1 MKTGIIQQSLSGFY
15 DVLAD
20 GQLYRTRGR
29 GNFRARK
36 IKPVVGDRV
45 EFADGYLLKVLDRR
59 NQLVR
64 PPVANIDMAVVVTAA
79 TQPVF
84 SANLL
89 DRQLVGLEEQGI
101 MPVIF
106 FSKVDLL
113 DGETFS
119 QLQAIADGYSQIGYQ
134 VFFNRDPF
142 AASQLKTLVESLK
155 GKIVTMMGQTGAG
168 KSTLLNHLAPGLN
181 LATGEISQALKRG
194 RHTTRK
200 VSLLDVDGALIA
212 DTPGFSSYETFDM
225 TVEELPRLFPEMRK
239 LAVNCKFRGC
249 LHLKEPHCAVKD
261 ALEHGIIM
269 KSRYDDYVQFHDIIV
284 NQKPNYKKWGNLEW
298 LRLHLQFWVLIT

>member
-29 GNFRARK
+29 GNFRAKK

-45 EFADGYLLKVLDRR
+45 EFSVSDDGSGYLLKILDRR

-64 PPVANIDMAVVVTAA
+64 PPVANIDVAVVVTAA

-101 MPVIF
+101 TPIIF

-113 DGETFS
+113 DESELS
-119 QLQAIADGYSQIGYQ
+119 QLQAIAAGYRAIGYR
-134 VFFNRDPF
+134 VYFNQDPF
-142 AASQLKTLVESLK
+142 ASDQLADLTAALK

-168 KSTLLNHLAPGLN
+168 KSTLLNHLAPDLK

-200 VSLLDVDGALIA
+200 VSLLNVEGALIA

-239 LAVNCKFRGC
+239 LSAGCKFRGC

-284 NQKPNYKKWGNLEW
+284 NQKPNYKK
-298 LRLHLQFWVLIT
+298 

>member
-20 GQLYRTRGR
+20 GKIYRTRGR
-29 GNFRARK
+29 GNFRAKK

-45 EFADGYLLKVLDRR
+45 EFSATTTSDGYLLKVLDRR

-64 PPVANIDMAVVVTAA
+64 PPIANVDVAVVVTAA
-79 TQPVF
+79 TQPAF

-101 MPVIF
+101 TPVIF

-113 DGETFS
+113 SMTALAD
-119 QLQAIADGYSQIGYQ
+119 LQTIADGYRQVGYQ

-142 AASQLKTLVESLK
+142 AADQLAALKDSLR
-155 GKIVTMMGQTGAG
+155 GQVVTMMGQTGAG
-168 KSTLLNHLAPGLN
+168 KSTLLNHLAPDLN
-181 LATGEISQALKRG
+181 LATGEISHALKRG

-200 VSLLDVDGALIA
+200 VSLLDIDGALIA
-212 DTPGFSSYETFDM
+212 DTPGFSSYETFTM
-225 TVEELPRLFPEMRK
+225 TVEELPQLFPEMRR
-239 LAVNCKFRGC
+239 LASGCKFRGC
-249 LHLKEPHCAVKD
+249 LHLKEPQCAVKN

-269 KSRYDDYVQFHDIIV
+269 KSRYDDYVQFHDLIA
-284 NQKPNYKKWGNLEW
+284 NQKPNYKK
-298 LRLHLQFWVLIT
+298 

>member
-20 GQLYRTRGR
+20 GKIYRTRGR
-29 GNFRARK
+29 GNFRAKK

-45 EFADGYLLKVLDRR
+45 EFSATTTSDGYLLKVLDRR
-59 NQLVR
+59 NRLVR
-64 PPVANIDMAVVVTAA
+64 PPIANVDVAVVVTAA
-79 TQPVF
+79 TQPAF

-101 MPVIF
+101 TPVIF

-113 DGETFS
+113 SMTALAD
-119 QLQAIADGYSQIGYQ
+119 LQTIADGYRQVGYQ

-142 AASQLKTLVESLK
+142 AADQLAALKDSLR
-155 GKIVTMMGQTGAG
+155 GQVVTMMGQTGAG
-168 KSTLLNHLAPGLN
+168 KSTLLNHLAPDLN

-200 VSLLDVDGALIA
+200 VSLLDIDGALIA
-212 DTPGFSSYETFDM
+212 DTPGFSSYETFTM
-225 TVEELPRLFPEMRK
+225 TVEELPQLFPEMRR
-239 LAVNCKFRGC
+239 LASGCKFRGC
-249 LHLKEPHCAVKD
+249 LHLKEPQCAVKN

-269 KSRYDDYVQFHDIIV
+269 KSRYDDYVQFHDLIA
-284 NQKPNYKKWGNLEW
+284 NQKPNYKK
-298 LRLHLQFWVLIT
+298 